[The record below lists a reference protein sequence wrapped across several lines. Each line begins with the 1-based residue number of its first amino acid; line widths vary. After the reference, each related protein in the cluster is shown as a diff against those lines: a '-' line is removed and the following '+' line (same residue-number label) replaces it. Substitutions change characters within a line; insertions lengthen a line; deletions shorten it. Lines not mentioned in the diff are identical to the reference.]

1 LILSDLKH
9 YLSRRPAASL
19 ADVATHFDMQPEAAR
34 GMLELLIAK
43 GRVERMD
50 ASRCGGCT
58 LCAPGATELYRWR
71 IDPPGLDS

>member
-1 LILSDLKH
+1 MILADLKR
-9 YLSRRPAASL
+9 YLSERPAASL
-19 ADVATHFDMQPEAAR
+19 ADIAIHFDIQPDAAR
-34 GMLELLIAK
+34 GMLELLIAR

-71 IDPPGLDS
+71 IAPSGLDS